1 VLQTGAG
8 LPLLF
13 PKFEVGFGYSPCSGT
28 AVGNEWRRQ
37 DTAVMDAPSI
47 RVGHLLPH
55 APVKVVSGANDD
67 FPNLQYLSATDDVIS
82 TTDLPAQL
90 ARDDLP
96 IFVAICVGAVGNMT
110 VVK

>member
-1 VLQTGAG
+1 MLQTGAG

-47 RVGHLLPH
+47 RV
-55 APVKVVSGANDD
+55 
-67 FPNLQYLSATDDVIS
+67 
-82 TTDLPAQL
+82 